1 LWLQRTTHRFAVR
14 RSERAI
20 TRKIIDM
27 LASPPDV
34 SVIIAAHDAA
44 AFIATAVESAL
55 VQQPATVEVIVAP
68 DDSNDYGF
76 LCAMDPRIRVLDPL
90 PPGSK
95 PTGPAA
101 TRNRA
106 LAAAR
111 GQFIALLDADDYWS
125 PNYLQRLLPLARSQ
139 GLAFGRTAIADW
151 NGTECRLIPRQPAVD
166 RIDYSHFT
174 DAFGSL
180 HAVVRRDANRA
191 WHDILAEDVLFDVES
206 LALAGGS
213 APYAADAVYWLQ
225 IRPQSV
231 THGADFIANID
242 AGYEAIIGRISSG
255 ATLIPATEAPAAIA
269 VFRAWQEMNARF
281 SRDQVQNPALEF
293 HTYVAAL
300 AVPSLR
306 R

>member
-1 LWLQRTTHRFAVR
+1 MNVPTG
-14 RSERAI
+14 AI
-20 TRKIIDM
+20 TGKIIAM
-27 LASPPDV
+27 LATPPDV
-34 SVIIAAHDAA
+34 SVIIAAHEAT
-44 AFIATAVESAL
+44 AFIATAVQSAL
-55 VQQPATVEVIVAP
+55 TQQQATVEVIVAP
-68 DDSNDYGF
+68 DDGSDYDF
-76 LCAMDPRIRVLDPL
+76 LRVMDSRIRVLDPL
-90 PPGSK
+90 PSGSK

-106 LAAAR
+106 LATAR

-125 PNYLQRLLPLARSQ
+125 PNYLQQLLPLARSQ

-151 NGTECRLIPRQPAVD
+151 NGTECRPIPRRPATD
-166 RIDYSHFT
+166 RIDYSHFA

-213 APYAADAVYWLQ
+213 APYVADAVYWLR

-242 AGYEAIIGRISSG
+242 AGYEAIIGRIRGG
-255 ATLIPATEAPAAIA
+255 ATLIPATEVPAAIA

-281 SRDQVQNPALEF
+281 SRDHAQNRALEF
-293 HTYVAAL
+293 HAYVAAL
-300 AVPSLR
+300 AMTS
-306 R
+306 